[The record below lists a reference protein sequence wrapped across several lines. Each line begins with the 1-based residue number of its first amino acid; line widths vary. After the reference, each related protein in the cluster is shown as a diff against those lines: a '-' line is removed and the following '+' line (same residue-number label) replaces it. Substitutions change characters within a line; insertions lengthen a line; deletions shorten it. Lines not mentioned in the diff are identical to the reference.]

1 MLLMKHRVR
10 HIIFDLD
17 GTLVDS
23 SLDITN
29 ALNHALMPH
38 GLPPLTV
45 EKTITLV
52 GEGIGRLIEKVLPEE
67 LSLKKDR
74 ILSDFLKYYEEHIS
88 EHSHL
93 YPGVTETL
101 DMLKGRVLSVV
112 TNKRERLS
120 VRLLEDLGIARY
132 FRSIIGPD
140 TAGEKKPSPRPA
152 LLACERAGAE
162 REETVMVGDSDID
175 IQTGKAAGLVTIA
188 VPYGYRPPEMLK
200 GADFILR
207 KDLRDLP
214 PLLEEIEGD
223 HSL

>member
-1 MLLMKHRVR
+1 MKPRIR

-29 ALNHALMPH
+29 ALNHALGPH

-52 GEGIGRLIEKVLPEE
+52 GEGIGRLIEKVLPEG
-67 LSLKKDR
+67 LSQKRDE
-74 ILSDFLKYYEEHIS
+74 ILSNFLRYYEEHIS
-88 EHSHL
+88 DYSHL
-93 YPGVTETL
+93 YPGVIDTL

-120 VRLLEDLGIARY
+120 VKLLEDLGIARH

-140 TAGEKKPSPRPA
+140 TAGEKKPSPRPV
-152 LLACERAGAE
+152 LLACERAGVKT
-162 REETVMVGDSDID
+162 EETVMVGDSDID
-175 IQTGKAAGLVTIA
+175 IRTGKAAGLVTIA

-200 GADFILR
+200 EADFILG

-214 PLLEEIEGD
+214 LLLEEIEGN